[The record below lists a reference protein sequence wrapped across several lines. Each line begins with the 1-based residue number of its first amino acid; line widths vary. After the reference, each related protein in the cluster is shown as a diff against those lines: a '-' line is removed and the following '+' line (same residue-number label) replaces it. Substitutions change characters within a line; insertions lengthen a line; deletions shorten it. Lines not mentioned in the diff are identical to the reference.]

1 MEINRKWAMPNKNTF
16 TIKPIKSLV
25 EKHIDGAKVIIDP
38 FANQCKYG
46 TITNDLNPE
55 YDTTYHLDALE
66 FLKLQDDN
74 SADIVL
80 YAPLLNN
87 TSRTMLLI
95 LRKRQTRNQCFKYE
109 ILEIV

>member
-25 EKHIDGAKVIIDP
+25 EKYIEGATVIIDP

-66 FLKLQDDN
+66 FLKSQGDN

-80 YAPLLNN
+80 YDPP
-87 TSRTMLLI
+87 T
-95 LRKRQTRNQCFKYE
+95 Q
-109 ILEIV
+109 